1 MNKNTYID
9 LLREMIRIP
18 SFSGEE
24 AQAAE
29 RIAAFLSGQG
39 IETNRK
45 GNNIWAYNRHFDPA
59 KPTILLNSHLDTVRP
74 NPGYTRDPFAPEI
87 EEGKLYGLGSTDAG
101 ASGVSLLAAFE
112 HFYDRPEMNYN
123 LCLALTAE
131 EERAGP
137 GGIETIWNELKNIAF
152 AIVGEPTSLQM
163 AVTEKGLMVVDCVA
177 RGVSGHAARKEGVNA
192 IYKAMKDI
200 QWFESYRFPKVSEWL
215 GEVNMAVTLING
227 GTQHNVVPAECTFT
241 VDVRITDRYT
251 HEEVLEIIRTNV
263 ESEATPRSM
272 RLRPSS
278 IPADNPLVLA
288 GKRLGLELYGSPTMS
303 DQALIP
309 VPSVKIGPGHS
320 RQSHT
325 ADEYVEI
332 SQIEAGIDIY
342 IRLLD
347 DIVSEGH

>member
-39 IETNRK
+39 IETSRK
-45 GNNIWAYNRHFDPA
+45 GNNVWAYNRHFDPA

-74 NPGYTRDPFAPEI
+74 NPGYTRDPFAVEI

-112 HFYDRPEMNYN
+112 HFYDRPGMNYN

-192 IYKAMKDI
+192 IYKAVKDI
-200 QWFESYRFPKVSEWL
+200 QWFESYRFP
-215 GEVNMAVTLING
+215 
-227 GTQHNVVPAECTFT
+227 
-241 VDVRITDRYT
+241 
-251 HEEVLEIIRTNV
+251 
-263 ESEATPRSM
+263 
-272 RLRPSS
+272 
-278 IPADNPLVLA
+278 
-288 GKRLGLELYGSPTMS
+288 
-303 DQALIP
+303 
-309 VPSVKIGPGHS
+309 
-320 RQSHT
+320 
-325 ADEYVEI
+325 
-332 SQIEAGIDIY
+332 
-342 IRLLD
+342 
-347 DIVSEGH
+347 